1 MKIRYFLIGLVA
13 VCWSC
18 NNIEDVDPSDR
29 KTFIRFYEAARNLSG
44 IYAEPTA
51 DGYIIL
57 ASEQVSSGVNG
68 IVIRTDKNG
77 NEIANGRTYLPGFL
91 PRAMKSGSQGY
102 YITGDRIQFNPSAD
116 NLFDLT
122 ITSAMLYRLSSSGDT
137 TSIRTYDT
145 ASVAKT
151 DYHGSSVTTGNNNEI
166 ILLGTFKEAKAAAF
180 ERPFIF
186 AIDPIT
192 LDTVWS
198 KRYDV
203 LERDYVNT
211 KSVHISKDG
220 DIIWASALLREAGDL
235 SRTFLAIPFVKEG
248 SVFVNNDLFGETSDQ
263 ELRAND
269 IQPAETPE
277 FGYGVIGSYALPT
290 GKQSNV
296 FFIRVDKQ
304 GNFINGSERFFDG
317 ELSIGNVAVQQ
328 GQSASED
335 TGDAITSTR
344 DGGYILAGSLTST
357 VNRGNGGKDIF
368 LIKVDAAGNMI
379 WNKIIGGDGDET
391 VNSIRETDDGSLLI
405 CGSNNVS
412 GLSSIFIM
420 KTDAQGELKD

>member
-1 MKIRYFLIGLVA
+1 
-13 VCWSC
+13 
-18 NNIEDVDPSDR
+18 
-29 KTFIRFYEAARNLSG
+29 
-44 IYAEPTA
+44 
-51 DGYIIL
+51 L
-57 ASEQVSSGVNG
+57 ASEQTGTGVNG

-77 NEIANGRTYLPGFL
+77 NEVPDSRIYLPGFL

-102 YITGDRIQFNPSAD
+102 YVTGDRIQLNPSAD

-122 ITSAMLYRLSSSGDT
+122 VTSAMLYRLSSSGDT
-137 TSIRTYDT
+137 ASIRAYDT
-145 ASVAKT
+145 TKVAKT
-151 DYHGSSVTTGNNNEI
+151 DYHGSSVTVNSNNEV

-186 AIDPIT
+186 AIDPIS
-192 LDTVWS
+192 LDTIWS

-211 KSVHISKDG
+211 KSVHTSNDG
-220 DIIWASALLREAGDL
+220 HIIWASALLREAGDL
-235 SRTFLAIPFVKEG
+235 SRTFLAVPVVKEK
-248 SVFVNNDLFGETSDQ
+248 SVFVNNDLFGETTDQ

-296 FFIRVDKQ
+296 FFVRVDKY

-317 ELSIGNVAVQQ
+317 ELSAGNTAVQA
-328 GQSASED
+328 GQSQSED

-344 DGGYILAGSLTST
+344 DGGYILAGSLATT

-368 LIKVDAAGNMI
+368 LIKVDASGSII

-391 VNSIRETDDGSLLI
+391 VSSIREGDDGSLLI
-405 CGSNNVS
+405 CGSNSVS
-412 GLSSIFIM
+412 GLSSIFVM

>member
-1 MKIRYFLIGLVA
+1 
-13 VCWSC
+13 
-18 NNIEDVDPSDR
+18 
-29 KTFIRFYEAARNLSG
+29 
-44 IYAEPTA
+44 
-51 DGYIIL
+51 
-57 ASEQVSSGVNG
+57 
-68 IVIRTDKNG
+68 VIRTDQNG
-77 NEIANGRTYLPGFL
+77 NEIANGRTYLPGFQ

-137 TSIRTYDT
+137 TSIRAYDT

-151 DYHGSSVTTGNNNEI
+151 DYHGSSVTLGNNNEI

-186 AIDPIT
+186 AMDPIT

-235 SRTFLAIPFVKEG
+235 SRTFLSIPFVKEG
-248 SVFVNNDLFGETSDQ
+248 SVFVNNDLFGETTDQ

-269 IQPAETPE
+269 IQPAESPE
-277 FGYGVIGSYALPT
+277 FGYGVVGTYALPT

-317 ELSIGNVAVQQ
+317 ELSIGNVPVQQ

-368 LIKVDAAGNMI
+368 LIKVDASGNMI

>member
-1 MKIRYFLIGLVA
+1 MKIRYFLISLVA

-29 KTFIRFYEAARNLSG
+29 KTFIRFFEAARNLNG
-44 IYAEPTA
+44 IYAEPTG

-57 ASEQVSSGVNG
+57 ASEQVSTGVNG
-68 IVIRTDKNG
+68 MVIRTDKNG
-77 NEIANGRTYLPGFL
+77 NETGARVYLPGFL
-91 PRAMKSGSQGY
+91 PRAMKSGPQGY

-122 ITSAMLYRLSSSGDT
+122 VTSAMLYRFSLSGDT
-137 TSIRTYDT
+137 TSIRAYDT
-145 ASVAKT
+145 AKVAKT
-151 DYHGSSVTTGNNNEI
+151 DYHGSSVTTNSNNEI

-180 ERPFIF
+180 DRPFIF
-186 AIDPIT
+186 AIDAT
-192 LDTVWS
+192 SLDTIWS

-203 LERDYVNT
+203 LERDYVNA
-211 KSVHISKDG
+211 KSVHASKDG
-220 DIIWASALLREAGDL
+220 EIIWASALLREAGDL
-235 SRTFLAIPFVKEG
+235 SRTFLAVPFVKEG
-248 SVFVNNDLFGETSDQ
+248 SVFVNNDLFGETTDQ

-269 IQPAETPE
+269 IQPAESPE
-277 FGYGVIGSYALPT
+277 FGYGVVGTYALPT

-296 FFIRVDKQ
+296 FFIRVDRH
-304 GNFINGSERFFDG
+304 GNFIDGSERFFDG
-317 ELSIGNVAVQQ
+317 ELSMDNVAVQQ
-328 GQSASED
+328 GQSQSED

-344 DGGYILAGSLTST
+344 DGGYILAGSLTTT

-368 LIKVDAAGNMI
+368 LIKVDAVGNIM

-391 VNSIRETDDGSLLI
+391 VNSIRETDDGGLLV